1 MQLGQLARTRG
12 ALLPTPLEEAPRLT
26 RALGGP
32 RVYIKRDDLTGVALG
47 GNKARKLEF
56 LFGDAM
62 EKGCDVVI
70 TTGGPQSNHCRM
82 TAGFARRVGMDCALV
97 LTGDDS
103 RIRTGNLLLDTLVGA
118 ELHFLGE
125 AERVEGHMEEIAEG
139 YRKRGRRPYVI
150 PLGGSNPVG
159 MAGYVLAVQ
168 EILAQS
174 TEMGVG
180 FDRVFCATGSGGT
193 QGGLI
198 IGGLAY
204 NMDWTVAGV
213 SVSRSAEH
221 MRSLVASVANQGAS
235 RLELDVSIRPEQVVV
250 YDQYVGEG
258 YGKLTEGCREAV
270 RLAARTEGIFL
281 DPVYTGK
288 ALAGLID
295 LIRRGVVGSDE
306 KVLFLHSGGS
316 PALFAY
322 AEELYDATTA
332 PQRPRNG
339 RNGREG

>member
-1 MQLGQLARTRG
+1 MQLGELARIRG
-12 ALLPTPLEEAPRLT
+12 AALPTPLEEAPRMT

-32 RVYIKRDDLTGVALG
+32 RVFIKRDDLTGVALG

-56 LFGDAM
+56 LFGDALD
-62 EKGCDVVI
+62 KGCDVVI

-82 TAGFARRVGMDCALV
+82 TAGFARRIGIECSLV
-97 LTGDDS
+97 LTGEDS
-103 RIRTGNLLLDTLVGA
+103 RPRNGNLLLDTLAGA
-118 ELHFLGE
+118 DLHFIGGDE
-125 AERVEGHMEEIAEG
+125 RAEPYMEEIADG

-168 EILAQS
+168 EIMAQA
-174 TEMGVG
+174 TEMRVK
-180 FDRVFCATGSGGT
+180 FDRVFCASGSGGT

-204 NMDWTVAGV
+204 SAGWTVAGV
-213 SVSRSAEH
+213 SVSRPAESL
-221 MRSLVASVANQGAS
+221 RGLVASVANQGAAK
-235 RLELDVSIRPEQVVV
+235 LELPFTVQPEQVVV

-270 RLAARTEGIFL
+270 RLAARTEGIFI

-288 ALAGLID
+288 ALAGMAD

-306 KVLFLHSGGS
+306 TVLFLHTGGS

-322 AEELYDATTA
+322 ADELINGG
-332 PQRPRNG
+332 PERPRNG
-339 RNGREG
+339 RNGRED

>member
-1 MQLGQLARTRG
+1 MQLGELARIRG
-12 ALLPTPLEEAPRLT
+12 AVLPTPLEEAPRLT

-56 LFGDAM
+56 LFGDAL
-62 EKGCDVVI
+62 EKGCDVAI

-82 TAGFARRVGMDCALV
+82 TAGFARRIGMDCALV
-97 LTGDDS
+97 LTGEDS
-103 RIRTGNLLLDTLVGA
+103 RPRNGNLLLDTLVGA
-118 ELHFLGE
+118 DLHFVGE
-125 AERVEGHMEEIAEG
+125 EERAEARMEEVAEG

-159 MAGYVLAVQ
+159 MAGYVLAAQ
-168 EILAQS
+168 EILAQA
-174 TEMGVG
+174 TDMRVR
-180 FDRVFCATGSGGT
+180 FDRVFCASGSGGT

-198 IGGLAY
+198 IGGMACHGG
-204 NMDWTVAGV
+204 WTVAGV
-213 SVSRSAEH
+213 SVSRPAEYL
-221 MRSLVASVANQGAS
+221 RALVASVANQGAA
-235 RLELDVSIRPEQVVV
+235 RLDLPFVLQPEHVVV

-295 LIRRGVVGSDE
+295 LVRRGVIGSDE
-306 KVLFLHSGGS
+306 KILFLHSGGS

-322 AEELYDATTA
+322 ADELHDAA
-332 PQRPRNG
+332 LPQRTRNG
-339 RNGREG
+339 RNGRED